1 MEIGYHKTAK
11 QYYSDPLL
19 GNLLNA
25 VFKKYQGQNGI
36 RGNAKI
42 VVRSDAEAD
51 RLQHYFGNRVKRLIR
66 PHTELV
72 VPLKIFSEELELGYK
87 LNIPNLY
94 EVLYEQQLLTKSE
107 QRELKDMQWI
117 ELFERVN
124 KRFEQD
130 CKMVLYNGIFSQKI
144 FNWFER
150 LKAGNASGYQILKS
164 VLRNGGAGDDELFY
178 CVKALWYLFHSNDVL
193 RQELKI
199 STQNVRIP
207 IFSNFVTKDPHGF
220 DLKFPAGRLLLAALE
235 DIYTQKI
242 RTGKIASN
250 ERLIVPEFM
259 KRRQIYRTFGLM
271 DDDIS
276 SISHVFASS
285 FTYGTSPRTLNLR
298 EIESREDWPKYSAL
312 YILENPSV
320 FSFLVDE
327 TFFFL
332 DINGYSFE
340 QLPDDCP
347 PLICTSGQARS
358 ATKYFIRSSLDAN
371 PNCEIFYSGDFDL
384 PGVQMLIGMEE
395 LIQGKINVFRMDSDT
410 YRKYIDPDSIPLSMK
425 DRVILRNVKGD
436 LAEIMAEAGVKVYQ
450 ESTVGELK
458 DDWIEVICSALK
470 KES

>member
-87 LNIPNLY
+87 LNIPDLY

-124 KRFEQD
+124 KRFEHD
-130 CKMVLYNGIFSQKI
+130 CKSVLYNGILSRKI
-144 FNWFER
+144 FNWYER
-150 LKAGNASGYQILKS
+150 LKAGSAPGYQILKG
-164 VLRNGGAGDDELFY
+164 VLRNGGAGDDDLFY
-178 CVKALWYLFHSNDVL
+178 CVKALWYLFYNNNEL
-193 RQELKI
+193 REKLKI
-199 STQNVRIP
+199 CTQNVRIP
-207 IFSNFVTKDPHGF
+207 IFSNFVTQDPHRF

-235 DIYTQKI
+235 DIYAQKI
-242 RTGKIASN
+242 RTGEIASN
-250 ERLIVPEFM
+250 EYLIVPEFM

-285 FTYGTSPRTLNLR
+285 FIYGTSPRTLNLR

-327 TFFFL
+327 TLHFL

-340 QLPDDCP
+340 QLSGDSP

-358 ATKYFIRSSLDAN
+358 ATKYFIRRSLDAN
-371 PNCEIFYSGDFDL
+371 PDCEIFYSGDFDL
-384 PGVQMLIGMEE
+384 PGVQMLVGMEE
-395 LIQGKINVFRMDSDT
+395 LIQGKVNVFRMDSDT
-410 YRKYIDPDSIPLSMK
+410 YRQYIDPDSLPLSMK
-425 DRVILRNVKGD
+425 DKKIFLSIEGD
-436 LAEIMAEAGVKVYQ
+436 LAKTMAEAGVKVYQ

-458 DDWIEVICSALK
+458 EDWIEVVSGALK
-470 KES
+470 KVV